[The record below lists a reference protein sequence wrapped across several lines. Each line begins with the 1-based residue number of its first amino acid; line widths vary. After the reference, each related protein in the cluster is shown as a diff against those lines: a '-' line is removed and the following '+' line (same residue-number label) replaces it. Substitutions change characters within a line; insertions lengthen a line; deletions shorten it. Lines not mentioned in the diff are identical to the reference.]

1 MGTGTGTNQ
10 IWAQGEGKHNTQ
22 GDRTDI
28 YSVRGWA
35 LWKPQGA
42 EFGNGRPPGR
52 RLFRDPWWSRELGQP
67 WQVRGLGRPWW
78 ILDLGRPWRDCFRCC
93 GSSPQPGLNGRSPT
107 TPPPLPSKV
116 GARLGTWG
124 RSGRA
129 ETWGRSGGVGSGGC
143 CRGEGYG
150 GRYGGAGTAKCFRR
164 AGTGAGSGHSL
175 WVSTTRRRCFTS
187 GRRAWERRGWQR
199 WVPRGWWAWVSRKRR
214 QASWFPLGRWALESR
229 RWRRWVPCRR
239 RAWGGHGRWWA
250 SSGLGQDTLKTPE
263 DPFPPF

>member
-107 TPPPLPSKV
+107 TPPPPPLKSRGSIGHL
-116 GARLGTWG
+116 GALWKSRNLRALR
-124 RSGRA
+124 RSGFWRMLSRRGLWRA
-129 ETWGRSGGVGSGGC
+129 LWR
-143 CRGEGYG
+143 
-150 GRYGGAGTAKCFRR
+150 
-164 AGTGAGSGHSL
+164 SGHS
-175 WVSTTRRRCFTS
+175 
-187 GRRAWERRGWQR
+187 
-199 WVPRGWWAWVSRKRR
+199 
-214 QASWFPLGRWALESR
+214 
-229 RWRRWVPCRR
+229 
-239 RAWGGHGRWWA
+239 
-250 SSGLGQDTLKTPE
+250 
-263 DPFPPF
+263 